1 MVLRLMN
8 NQQLSNMRFE
18 VYEKLTKSKKKEDKK
33 YNQELLE
40 IIDYAISAKKA
51 LENISKEGI
60 SHI

>member
-1 MVLRLMN
+1 
-8 NQQLSNMRFE
+8 MRFE

-40 IIDYAISAKKA
+40 VIDYAISAKKA

>member
-1 MVLRLMN
+1 MTDQKLNKLRSKL
-8 NQQLSNMRFE
+8 
-18 VYEKLTKSKKKEDKK
+18 YEKLTKSKKEEDKK